1 MRAKIFCKE
10 TTLGVHDF
18 YVQVDGQNYFL
29 FRQDFKKS
37 VKDFF
42 ANGVSVN
49 EINKYSLAHSAV
61 VRNTLD
67 KLPIYIK
74 YVEKEYGVAIY
85 EKTKTP
91 SKSRAQKGYK
101 RQAFRWQDYG
111 WAM

>member
-18 YVQVDGQNYFL
+18 YVQAEGQTYFL

-37 VKDFF
+37 VKEFF

-49 EINKYSLAHSAV
+49 EISKYSLAHSAV

-67 KLPIYIK
+67 KLPTYIK

-85 EKTKTP
+85 EKTKAP
-91 SKSRAQKGYK
+91 
-101 RQAFRWQDYG
+101 
-111 WAM
+111 